1 MSVEPMIQEL
11 IDRFNAKVE
20 SDEKLREELKDL
32 SKTVYVD
39 LGEEKYNFTLKDE
52 HIGDFSQGEIENAD
66 ISITS
71 DPETFVG
78 IVDGKI
84 KPMKAFA
91 LRKVKIKGDVSDIMS
106 LRKLF

>member
-11 IDRFNAKVE
+11 IDKFNAKVE
-20 SDEKLREELKDL
+20 NDEKLREELKGL
-32 SKTVYVD
+32 SKVVYVD
-39 LGEEKYNFTLKDE
+39 LGEEKYNFALKDE
-52 HIGDFSQGEIENAD
+52 HIQGFSQGEVENPD
-66 ISITS
+66 VSITS

-78 IVDGKI
+78 IVNGKI

>member
-11 IDRFNAKVE
+11 IDKFNAKVE
-20 SDEKLREELKDL
+20 SDEKLREELKGL

-52 HIGDFSQGEIENAD
+52 HIAGFAQGEIENPD
-66 ISITS
+66 VSITS

-78 IVDGKI
+78 IVNGKI